1 MLERNQWLAI
11 GLISGF
17 AYILGKD
24 RESFGADD
32 VDWMKRFVNNK
43 LTQDDIRQAN
53 AWSWVAG
60 KNNKHIE
67 KDWLASGD
75 LVGDEDTGT
84 VNGMNFVEYLVM
96 RHRNFTRDWEKGIKP
111 TRNGIEYGSSLF
123 SAEDKTQFEML
134 GSVSID
140 GVGIVTEGSPYL
152 KNYTGEWDNYDIYDD
167 DAAEL
172 IMSIPM
178 NDSRLPLKDGEIE
191 LIKAMVYGY
200 EHPRINDSWGEL
212 NEDGMFWT
220 TKVMETLANY
230 DPSEAESFEAEDS
243 RRQLKKLMEG
253 KSDAEKKRISKMVQ
267 VRGLENTIAELM
279 TNAEVFAATTFDEDD
294 DSPKINQED
303 WMPRTDCEICARP
316 FTINRFGQQLIQ
328 HYLKESDNG
337 EKAWKSKKNTDGT
350 RRTARNLAG
359 FFLYEYGLDAL
370 NQYVLFQD
378 KTGISD
384 KVIELLRLS
393 LVERVIAG
401 DVVNLIEMMDM
412 SDEVDGE
419 PMFGKK
425 FEEDFGSEEN

>member
-11 GLISGF
+11 GLVSGF

-24 RESFGADD
+24 RESFEAERYEPTPKEIHHL
-32 VDWMKRFVNNK
+32 V
-43 LTQDDIRQAN
+43 
-53 AWSWVAG
+53 
-60 KNNKHIE
+60 KNLRAIWTKHE
-67 KDWLASGD
+67 KG
-75 LVGDEDTGT
+75 VYDEDEVLQKLESLLYNTG
-84 VNGMNFVEYLVM
+84 VM
-96 RHRNFTRDWEKGIKP
+96 QEG
-111 TRNGIEYGSSLF
+111 YG
-123 SAEDKTQFEML
+123 
-134 GSVSID
+134 
-140 GVGIVTEGSPYL
+140 
-152 KNYTGEWDNYDIYDD
+152 
-167 DAAEL
+167 
-172 IMSIPM
+172 
-178 NDSRLPLKDGEIE
+178 
-191 LIKAMVYGY
+191 
-200 EHPRINDSWGEL
+200 
-212 NEDGMFWT
+212 
-220 TKVMETLANY
+220 
-230 DPSEAESFEAEDS
+230 AESFEAEDS

-316 FTINRFGQQLIQ
+316 FTINKFGQQLIQ

-378 KTGISD
+378 KTRISD

-412 SDEVDGE
+412 SDEVDSE

-425 FEEDFGSEEN
+425 FEEDFGSEGN

>member
-11 GLISGF
+11 GLISGV

-24 RESFGADD
+24 RESFG
-32 VDWMKRFVNNK
+32 
-43 LTQDDIRQAN
+43 
-53 AWSWVAG
+53 
-60 KNNKHIE
+60 
-67 KDWLASGD
+67 
-75 LVGDEDTGT
+75 
-84 VNGMNFVEYLVM
+84 
-96 RHRNFTRDWEKGIKP
+96 
-111 TRNGIEYGSSLF
+111 
-123 SAEDKTQFEML
+123 
-134 GSVSID
+134 
-140 GVGIVTEGSPYL
+140 
-152 KNYTGEWDNYDIYDD
+152 
-167 DAAEL
+167 
-172 IMSIPM
+172 
-178 NDSRLPLKDGEIE
+178 
-191 LIKAMVYGY
+191 
-200 EHPRINDSWGEL
+200 
-212 NEDGMFWT
+212 
-220 TKVMETLANY
+220 
-230 DPSEAESFEAEDS
+230 AESFEAEDS

-337 EKAWKSKKNTDGT
+337 EKAWKSKKNPDGT

-412 SDEVDGE
+412 SDEVDSE

-425 FEEDFGSEEN
+425 FEEDFGSEGN